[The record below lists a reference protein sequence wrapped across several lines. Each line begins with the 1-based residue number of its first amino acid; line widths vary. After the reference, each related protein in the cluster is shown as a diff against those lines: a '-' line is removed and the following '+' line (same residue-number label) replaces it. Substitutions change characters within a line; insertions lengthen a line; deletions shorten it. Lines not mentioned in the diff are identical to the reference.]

1 MSSRPA
7 RARADRVWRIGKVVK
22 ITAVAAL
29 IAVLLLLP
37 LYLPGDWL
45 KVGTWIMTGA
55 VGAIGLTILTGQA
68 GQLSLAQAFFLL
80 VGAVSYSVLTGP
92 TTDPTYIGL
101 GWPPLAGMIGAVLIS
116 GLAGAAFAP
125 VSGRLRGIYLG
136 VASLA
141 LVFLGFWLGRALPS
155 IAGSTSSGR
164 PPTPFS
170 VFGLSVDVPRQLSEI
185 TIAGVP
191 LGRDERSWYLFLFL
205 TVVAYLL
212 AQGAVRGRPGRAW
225 RAVRD
230 HETAATVLGVS
241 VVRTKASVFA
251 ISSAYAGLAGVMTAW
266 WTGITKPDES
276 EVVGTYSVTVS
287 IAFLAMIVVGGMG
300 SLPGAVLGAVVVFGL
315 PVALPLVTQGGSGTI
330 GSGTAF
336 TPIVITNLTFGA
348 LIILIILFEP
358 RGLAGLGRRLGLRLP
373 GRAPGEQPTGRAGR
387 RRVTDRAATRQA

>member
-1 MSSRPA
+1 MSDRPA
-7 RARADRVWRIGKVVK
+7 WARGDRKWRIGR
-22 ITAVAAL
+22 VAAVIAL
-29 IAVLLLLP
+29 IVLLLLLP

-68 GQLSLAQAFFLL
+68 GQLSLAHAFFLL
-80 VGAVSYSVLTGP
+80 VGAVAYAVLTGP
-92 TTDPTYIGL
+92 TGDPTYFGL
-101 GWPPLAGMIGAVLIS
+101 GWPPLAGLIGAVLIS

-141 LVFLGFWLGRALPS
+141 LVYLGFWLGRALPS

-164 PPTPFS
+164 VPRPFS
-170 VFGLSVDVPRQLSEI
+170 AFGLSVDVPRQLSEI
-185 TIAGVP
+185 SIAGVP
-191 LGRDERSWYLFLFL
+191 LGRDERAWYLYLIL
-205 TVVAYLL
+205 TVIAYLL

-230 HETAATVLGVS
+230 NETAAMVLGVS
-241 VVRTKASVFA
+241 VVRTKASVFT

-276 EVVGTYSVTVS
+276 EVAGTYGVTVS

-300 SLPGAVLGAVVVFGL
+300 SLPGAVLGAVVVFGM
-315 PVALPLVTQGGSGTI
+315 PVALPLVTQGGSGAI

-358 RGLAGLGRRLGLRLP
+358 RGLAGLGRRLGMRFP
-373 GRAPGEQPTGRAGR
+373 GPAPGKQPI
-387 RRVTDRAATRQA
+387 DRASSRQA